1 MTLRDARPLIVHIV
15 YRFAVGGLENG
26 VVNLINCLSGSRW
39 RHAILSLTEV
49 EPPMRARIQRSDVQ
63 YLELRKRPGHLWR
76 DYPELVRMLRELQP
90 AIVHTRNL
98 AALEAQVAARLAGV
112 PVRIH
117 GEHGWDVRDPD
128 GRSRK
133 FQLVRR
139 AYRPF
144 VQHYVA
150 LSRQIEAYL
159 TQAVGVP
166 VARVSQIY
174 NGVDAQR
181 FRAAETQEDRRAPLA
196 AAPFSCENAFVVGT
210 VGRLQAV
217 KDQKLLV
224 QALAQAVR
232 ERPAARDRLRLVIV
246 GDGSLRG
253 EVQQA
258 IEAAQIADIAWL
270 AGEQSDVPA
279 WLRALDIFVLPSLS
293 EGISNTILEA
303 MASGLPVVATRVGG
317 NAELIDVPAT
327 GELFTAGDAGALA
340 AHLLA
345 ALDDPARRSAQGAAG
360 RRRIEQRFTLDAMVA
375 SYESMYDRML
385 ARQGVPAVRLNS
397 A

>member
-1 MTLRDARPLIVHIV
+1 MTHADPRPLIVHVV

-26 VVNLINCLSGSRW
+26 VVNLVNRMAGSRW

-49 EPPMRARIQRSDVQ
+49 ESQMRARIQRSDVQ
-63 YLELRKRPGHLWR
+63 YLELRKGPGHLWR
-76 DYPELVRMLRELQP
+76 DYPRLVRALRELQP

-117 GEHGWDVRDPD
+117 GEHGWDVHDPD
-128 GRSRK
+128 GTSRK
-133 FQLVRR
+133 YQLVRR
-139 AYRPF
+139 VYRPF

-150 LSRQIEAYL
+150 LSRQIEDYL

-181 FRAAETQEDRRAPLA
+181 FRAAAAQDDRRAPLA
-196 AAPFSCENAFVVGT
+196 AAPLSCEGALVVGT

-224 QALAQAVR
+224 QAMVQVVR
-232 ERPAARDRLRLVIV
+232 EQPAARDRLRLVIV
-246 GDGSLRG
+246 GDGPLRG
-253 EVQQA
+253 ELQQA
-258 IEAAQIADIAWL
+258 IDAAQLADIAWL
-270 AGEQSDVPA
+270 AGEQADVPA
-279 WLRALDIFVLPSLS
+279 WLRALDLFVLPSRS

-303 MASGLPVVATRVGG
+303 MASGLPVIATRVGG
-317 NAELIDVPAT
+317 NAELIDAPTTGDLFAT
-327 GELFTAGDAGALA
+327 GDAAALA
-340 AHLLA
+340 THLQR
-345 ALDDPARRSAQGAAG
+345 ALDEPGRSAAQGAAG
-360 RRRIEQRFTLDAMVA
+360 RRRIEQRFSLDAMVSA
-375 SYESMYDRML
+375 YESMYDRML
-385 ARQGVPAVRLNS
+385 ARQGVAAVQLHS

>member
-1 MTLRDARPLIVHIV
+1 MKADPRPLIVHVV

-26 VVNLINCLSGSRW
+26 VVNLINRLPGNRW
-39 RHAILSLTEV
+39 RHAIMSLTEV
-49 EPPMRARIQRSDVQ
+49 EPQMRARIQRGDVQ
-63 YLELRKRPGHLWR
+63 YLELRKGPGHLWR
-76 DYPELVRMLRELQP
+76 DYPQLVRMLRELQP

-117 GEHGWDVRDPD
+117 GEHGWDVHDPD
-128 GRSRK
+128 GTSRK
-133 FQLVRR
+133 YQLVRR

-166 VARVSQIY
+166 TARVSQIY

-181 FRAAETQEDRRAPLA
+181 FRVAETQEDRRAPLA
-196 AAPFSCENAFVVGT
+196 AAPFSGKDALVVGT

-224 QALAQAVR
+224 QALGQAVR
-232 ERPAARDRLRLVIV
+232 ERPAARERLRLVIV
-246 GDGSLRG
+246 GDGPLRG
-253 EVQQA
+253 ELQQA
-258 IEAAQIADIAWL
+258 IDAAGLADIAWL
-270 AGEQSDVPA
+270 AGERADMPA
-279 WLRALDIFVLPSLS
+279 WLRAFDLFVLPSLA

-303 MASGLPVVATRVGG
+303 MASGLPCIATAVGG
-317 NAELIDVPAT
+317 IPEWIEDKKNGLLISPDSSEQLAEKIL
-327 GELFTAGDAGALA
+327 
-340 AHLLA
+340 LLA
-345 ALDDPARRSAQGAAG
+345 QNPQYRSALGNAAREKVKENG
-360 RRRIEQRFTLDAMVA
+360 QWNTLMVQAEKDYQALIELYR
-375 SYESMYDRML
+375 EDRL
-385 ARQGVPAVRLNS
+385 
-397 A
+397 